1 MDRKYEKSQ
10 KITLGNTKQLVEYGK
25 KQYIL
30 HKRAYPISCILL
42 WILNNCFIYFYFRE
56 MERSHDDGNPKLCN
70 EWIIIN

>member
-10 KITLGNTKQLVEYGK
+10 KITLGRKQLVEYGK

-42 WILNNCFIYFYFRE
+42 
-56 MERSHDDGNPKLCN
+56 
-70 EWIIIN
+70 